1 MEALLSIIQAGDVA
15 GLGEI
20 IRGAKTYEDS
30 VRVTSESLTAMFVSL
45 KDLKDRILNPN
56 PHIKKSLIE
65 QLNRNDAFRLKLK
78 KTAVMFYKQNNT
90 P

>member
-1 MEALLSIIQAGDVA
+1 
-15 GLGEI
+15 
-20 IRGAKTYEDS
+20 
-30 VRVTSESLTAMFVSL
+30 VTSESLTAMFVSY

-56 PHIKKSLIE
+56 PHIKNSIID
-65 QLNRNDAFRLKLK
+65 QLERHDAFYLKLK

>member
-1 MEALLSIIQAGDVA
+1 
-15 GLGEI
+15 
-20 IRGAKTYEDS
+20 
-30 VRVTSESLTAMFVSL
+30 MFVSL

-65 QLNRNDAFRLKLK
+65 QLNRHDAFRLKLK